1 MLQLPILLRQVAR
14 LTASGKDVLLQ
25 KPGGGLLG
33 QPVSVQAFLCTS
45 YVCPQKFIS
54 CRVLSCSSYHLGV

>member
-14 LTASGKDVLLQ
+14 LTASGKDVSLQ

-33 QPVSVQAFLCTS
+33 QPV
-45 YVCPQKFIS
+45 
-54 CRVLSCSSYHLGV
+54 